1 VNEILL
7 AAIPAAGWGIHVG
20 LLSHMLRTERRDPVS
35 GLWTRRP
42 WMRRTERLIR
52 QGRITHVILLDLDR
66 FKPVN
71 DTFGHPAGDAVLKAT
86 GARLDDFVDQH
97 GGPRSLPARLGGDE
111 FVAAISVRD
120 QDQDRGLQEFM
131 DGLARELAQPV
142 PWPGG
147 PLHVAASIG
156 AIRVSDVP
164 EPSAST
170 VLKAADDE
178 MYVIKKSRGRNGRR
192 AHRRAADPTSSR
204 ERAPHPAQE
213 AKASA

>member
-1 VNEILL
+1 MNEILL
-7 AAIPAAGWGIHVG
+7 AAIPAAGWGIHAG
-20 LLSHMLRTERRDPVS
+20 LLSRMLRAERRDPVS

-66 FKPVN
+66 FKPIN
-71 DTFGHPAGDAVLKAT
+71 DDFGHPAGDAVLKAT
-86 GARLDDFVDQH
+86 GGRLDDFVDQN
-97 GGPRSLPARLGGDE
+97 GGPRSMSARLGGDE
-111 FVAAISVRD
+111 FVAAISIRD
-120 QDQDRGLQEFM
+120 QDLQGFI
-131 DGLARELAQPV
+131 DDLAHELAQPV

-147 PLHVAASIG
+147 PLQVDASIG
-156 AIRVSDVP
+156 AVGVTDVP

-192 AHRRAADPTSSR
+192 AHRRVADPTASP
-204 ERAPHPAQE
+204 ETALHPAQE
-213 AKASA
+213 ARASA